1 MLHHG
6 CLSESSLDWH
16 ACCEKYILSCCTD
29 ERALVQD
36 NMTSGDMAALKR
48 AALVTGLQPEDAM
61 KMGLSGLS
69 NPEATTRLHALGVP
83 PGLLSSA
90 RNSGSLG
97 GPSFHEQLLAATN
110 AQRPESQSVPLM
122 RG

>member
-1 MLHHG
+1 MF
-6 CLSESSLDWH
+6 WR
-16 ACCEKYILSCCTD
+16 YIVLCQTNKL
-29 ERALVQD
+29 ALVQD
-36 NMTSGDMAALKR
+36 NATGGDMAALKR
-48 AALVTGLQPEDAM
+48 AALVTGLKPEDAM

-69 NPEATTRLHALGVP
+69 NPEATNRLHALGVP

-90 RNSGSLG
+90 RISGSLG